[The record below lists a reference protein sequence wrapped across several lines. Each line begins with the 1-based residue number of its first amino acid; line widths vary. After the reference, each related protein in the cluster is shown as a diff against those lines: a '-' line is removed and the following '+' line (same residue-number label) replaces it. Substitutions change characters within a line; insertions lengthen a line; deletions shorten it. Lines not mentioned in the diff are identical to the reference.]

1 MRGEEGDLD
10 RAIELQDRAL
20 EMWVPGTRQLE
31 LAEQYHMQA
40 DNFYWTGDYPR
51 ALELLATR
59 GGTGGLD
66 PLSAEYVLRGA
77 GMEGLIL
84 AGMGRYEEALDAW
97 RRARSRRRD
106 GWDAATTS

>member
-1 MRGEEGDLD
+1 
-10 RAIELQDRAL
+10 
-20 EMWVPGTRQLE
+20 MWVPGTRQLE
-31 LAEQYHMQA
+31 LAEQYHMHA

-51 ALELLATR
+51 ALELSRLAAT
-59 GGTGGLD
+59 TGGID

-84 AGMGRYEEALDAW
+84 AGMGRYEEALT
-97 RRARSRRRD
+97 RRTARSRRPA